1 MFQILIVDDDPAI
14 RMLLARTLKKQGY
27 TIEVAEDGVSGLERA
42 RCDRPALIVCD
53 WMMPRMDGIEVCRQV
68 KADASLSTTFFIL
81 LTSLGSVEDRV
92 KGLDAGAD
100 DFLSKPIEMHELN
113 ARVRAGLRLHQLS
126 RDLQRQKLL
135 LEAELAE
142 AADYVQSLLPA
153 PLRGEVCVDSRFIPS
168 RQLGGDCFDFYWLD
182 RDRLVIYLVD
192 AAGHGLKAALPSLSV
207 LNLLRSQALPNLDY
221 GRPSEVLKA
230 LNNAFQM
237 SERNDKYFTIWYGVY
252 HKSTQTLIY
261 SSAGHPPAIAITPSP
276 EQPTATSLRTAGL
289 PVGMFPDIE
298 YQEAS
303 YAVTTS
309 STLYV
314 FSDGI
319 YEIQQA
325 DGSIWG
331 MEPFVELL
339 VSCEAAH
346 PPVCN
351 DHASPSPNQRPAN
364 PSGPILSISP
374 SPGTTNAAT
383 VDAII
388 DHVRTIGPKRDF
400 EDDLSLLQIRFC

>member
-27 TIEVAEDGVSGLERA
+27 TIEVAEDGVAGLERA

-68 KADASLSTTFFIL
+68 KADANLSTTFFIL

-153 PLRGEVCVDSRFIPS
+153 PLSGEVYVDSRFIPS

-182 RDRLVIYLVD
+182 RDHLVIYLVD

-221 GRPSEVLKA
+221 GRPSAVLQA

-252 HKSTQTLIY
+252 DKSTQVLTY
-261 SSAGHPPAIAITPSP
+261 SSAGHPPAIAITPGP
-276 EQPTATSLRTAGL
+276 EQPTATPLRTAGL

-298 YQEAS
+298 YQEAT
-303 YAVTTS
+303 YAVTAS

-339 VSCEAAH
+339 VNCEAAH
-346 PPVCN
+346 PPTCG
-351 DHASPSPNQRPAN
+351 DRPA
-364 PSGPILSISP
+364 PSQLAPP
-374 SPGTTNAAT
+374 PTAA
-383 VDAII
+383 VDVII
-388 DHVRTIGPKRDF
+388 DHVRTVGPKRDF

>member
-1 MFQILIVDDDPAI
+1 
-14 RMLLARTLKKQGY
+14 LA
-27 TIEVAEDGVSGLERA
+27 
-42 RCDRPALIVCD
+42 
-53 WMMPRMDGIEVCRQV
+53 
-68 KADASLSTTFFIL
+68 TTFFIL
-81 LTSLGSVEDRV
+81 LTSKGSVEDRV
-92 KGLDAGAD
+92 EGLDAGAD

-153 PLRGEVCVDSRFIPS
+153 PLSGEVYVDSRFIPS

-182 RDRLVIYLVD
+182 RDHLVIYLVD

-221 GRPSEVLKA
+221 GRPSAVLQA

-252 HKSTQTLIY
+252 DKSTQVLTY
-261 SSAGHPPAIAITPSP
+261 SSAGHPPAIAITPGP
-276 EQPTATSLRTAGL
+276 EQPTATPLRTAGL
-289 PVGMFPDIE
+289 PGGMFPDIE
-298 YQEAS
+298 YQEAT
-303 YAVTTS
+303 YAVTAS

-339 VSCEAAH
+339 VNCEAAH
-346 PPVCN
+346 PPTCG
-351 DHASPSPNQRPAN
+351 DRPA
-364 PSGPILSISP
+364 PSQLAPP
-374 SPGTTNAAT
+374 PTAA
-383 VDAII
+383 VDVII
-388 DHVRTIGPKRDF
+388 DHVRTVGPKRDF